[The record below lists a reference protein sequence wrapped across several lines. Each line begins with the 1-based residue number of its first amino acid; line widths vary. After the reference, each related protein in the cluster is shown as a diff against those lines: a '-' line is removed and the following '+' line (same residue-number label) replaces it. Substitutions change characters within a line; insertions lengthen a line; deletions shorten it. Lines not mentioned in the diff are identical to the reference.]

1 MIRVLSQILVRIALA
16 GALLGLA
23 ACSAPQD
30 TSDTAA
36 SAPLDSSAPGE
47 RRTLNFGIIATE
59 SSSNLESNW
68 RPFIAAMSEWT
79 GYDIEPF
86 YASDYAGMIQAMRYG
101 SIEVA
106 WFSNFSGLQA
116 VRLAGGQVFAKATY
130 PDGSEGYN
138 SVLIVPQDSP
148 IQSLED
154 ILECD
159 RTLDFGMGDPNSTSG
174 YLVPSAFIFAP
185 RGIDPGE
192 CYNSVRNANHEAN
205 AVAVA
210 NGLVDVATNNTTN
223 MTLLARTRPDIASR
237 IRVIW
242 TSPAIQTDPIIW
254 RSDLDEEAKQRLQYF
269 FMNYGRMGTPEEIA
283 EAREVLDPL
292 YFGLFL
298 PSSNAHLDPIVQ
310 LEIVRDLTEARNDP
324 DLSEAEREARVAE
337 LEQRLAEVEAGN
349 TGLISQASA
358 VEGLSETGPAQ
369 AAGGAAINWV
379 ASAVILLLVVV
390 LLTLLLWAS
399 APRGPGPRV
408 PLTERVANAVIAAGV
423 VIILVWSFD
432 SADMDRSYLLVEN
445 AGDMGEFIAGFFP
458 EDFSSAQSRTTYW
471 QNLTHGF
478 GEAVPQMI
486 VTVQIAIWGTF
497 IAVLAAIPFGLL
509 SARNVAPSWVVQPV
523 RRLMDV
529 FRSINELIIALVF
542 IAAVGLGPLAGVMAL
557 AVHTTGVLA
566 KLFSEAV
573 EAVDDG
579 PIEGVR
585 ATGAVPLHEVIWAV
599 IPQVAPLWT
608 SFGLYR
614 FESNARS
621 ATVLGLIGAGGIGQI
636 LFEAVRA
643 FDYQRTA
650 AIVIVIVVAVSA
662 IDLLSQLLR
671 KRLV

>member
-1 MIRVLSQILVRIALA
+1 MMRALIQTLTRLALVTAV
-16 GALLGLA
+16 LGLS
-23 ACSAPQD
+23 ACSAPVTQD
-30 TSDTAA
+30 
-36 SAPLDSSAPGE
+36 SAPQDVSEASEGE

-79 GYDIEPF
+79 GYDIQPF
-86 YASDYAGMIQAMRYG
+86 YASDYAGMIQAMRYN
-101 SIEVA
+101 SIQVA

-116 VRLAGGQVFAKATY
+116 VRLGGGQVFAKATY

-138 SVLIVPQDSP
+138 SVLIVPVDSP
-148 IQSLED
+148 LQSVED
-154 ILECD
+154 VLACD
-159 RTLDFGMGDPNSTSG
+159 GTIDFGMGDPNSTSG
-174 YLVPSAFIFAP
+174 FLVPSAFIFAP
-185 RGIDPGE
+185 RGIDPAT
-192 CYNSVRNANHEAN
+192 CFNSVRNANHEAN

-210 NGLVDVATNNTTN
+210 NGLIDVGTNNTTN
-223 MTLLARTRPDIASR
+223 MTLLQRTRPDIAAR

-254 RSDLDEEAKQRLQYF
+254 RSDLDDEAKQRLQYF
-269 FMNYGRMGTPEEIA
+269 FMNYGRMGSPEDIA
-283 EAREVLDPL
+283 EARAVLDPL

-310 LEIVRDLTEARNDP
+310 LEIVRDLTAARNDP
-324 DLSEAEREARVAE
+324 DLSPDERATRIAE
-337 LEQRLAEVEAGN
+337 LERRLAEVEAGN
-349 TGLISQASA
+349 SGLISQANA
-358 VEGLSETGPAQ
+358 IGQAGSEGPAP
-369 AAGGAAINWV
+369 AATSSVNWIASGAMLALAI
-379 ASAVILLLVVV
+379 V
-390 LLTLLLWAS
+390 LMTGLLWVS

-408 PLTERVANAVIAAGV
+408 PLMERLANAVIAAGV
-423 VIILVWSFD
+423 IIILVWSFD

-445 AGDMGEFIAGFFP
+445 ASDMGEFIAGFFP
-458 EDFSSAQSRTTYW
+458 EDITSEASRTSYW
-471 QNLTHGF
+471 QNLMHGF
-478 GEAVPQMI
+478 TEAVPQMI

-497 IAVLAAIPFGLL
+497 IAILAAIPFGLL
-509 SARNVAPSWVVQPV
+509 SARNVAPNWVVQPI

-573 EAVDDG
+573 EAVDNG
-579 PIEGVR
+579 PVEGVR
-585 ATGAVPLHEVIWAV
+585 ATGATPLHEVIWAV

-621 ATVLGLIGAGGIGQI
+621 ATVLGLIGAGGVGQI

-662 IDLLSQLLR
+662 IDVLSQLLR
-671 KRLV
+671 KRLT

>member
-1 MIRVLSQILVRIALA
+1 MMRALIQTLTRLALVTAV
-16 GALLGLA
+16 LGLS
-23 ACSAPQD
+23 ACSAPVSQD
-30 TSDTAA
+30 
-36 SAPLDSSAPGE
+36 SAPQDVSEASEGE

-79 GYDIEPF
+79 GYDIQPF
-86 YASDYAGMIQAMRYG
+86 YASDYAGMIQAMRYN
-101 SIEVA
+101 SIQVA

-116 VRLAGGQVFAKATY
+116 VRLGGGQVFAKATY

-138 SVLIVPQDSP
+138 SVLIVPVDSP
-148 IQSLED
+148 LQSVED
-154 ILECD
+154 VLACD
-159 RTLDFGMGDPNSTSG
+159 GTIDFGMGDPNSTSG

-185 RGIDPGE
+185 RGIDPAT
-192 CYNSVRNANHEAN
+192 CFNSVRNANHEAN

-210 NGLVDVATNNTTN
+210 NGLIDVGTNNTTN
-223 MTLLARTRPDIASR
+223 MTLLQRTRPDIAAR

-254 RSDLDEEAKQRLQYF
+254 RSDLDDEAKQRLQYF
-269 FMNYGRMGTPEEIA
+269 FMNYGRMGSPEDIA
-283 EAREVLDPL
+283 EARAVLDPL

-310 LEIVRDLTEARNDP
+310 LEIVRDLTAARNDP
-324 DLSEAEREARVAE
+324 DLSPDERATRIAE
-337 LEQRLAEVEAGN
+337 LERRLAEVEAGN
-349 TGLISQASA
+349 SGLISQANA
-358 VEGLSETGPAQ
+358 IGQAGSEGPAP
-369 AAGGAAINWV
+369 AATSSVNWIASGAMLALAI
-379 ASAVILLLVVV
+379 V
-390 LLTLLLWAS
+390 LMTGLLWVS

-408 PLTERVANAVIAAGV
+408 PLMERLANAVIAAGV
-423 VIILVWSFD
+423 IIILVWSFD

-445 AGDMGEFIAGFFP
+445 ASDMGEFIAGFFP
-458 EDFSSAQSRTTYW
+458 EDITSEASRTSYW
-471 QNLTHGF
+471 QNLMHGF
-478 GEAVPQMI
+478 TEAVPQMI

-497 IAVLAAIPFGLL
+497 IAILAAIPFGLL
-509 SARNVAPSWVVQPV
+509 SARNVAPNWVVQPI

-573 EAVDDG
+573 EAVDNG
-579 PIEGVR
+579 PVEGVR
-585 ATGAVPLHEVIWAV
+585 ATGATPLHEVIWAV

-621 ATVLGLIGAGGIGQI
+621 ATVLGLIGAGGVGQI

-650 AIVIVIVVAVSA
+650 AIVIVIVLAVSA

-671 KRLV
+671 KRLT

>member
-1 MIRVLSQILVRIALA
+1 MIRALCQILVRITLVS
-16 GALLGLA
+16 LVLGLS
-23 ACSAPQD
+23 ACSAPQAGPD
-30 TSDTAA
+30 AA
-36 SAPLDSSAPGE
+36 SGADPESGE

-68 RPFIAAMSEWT
+68 RPFIAAMEEWT
-79 GYDIEPF
+79 GYNVEPF

-101 SIEVA
+101 SIQVA

-116 VRLAGGQVFAKATY
+116 VRLGGGQVFAKATY

-138 SVLIVPQDSP
+138 SVLIVPVDSP
-148 IQSLED
+148 IQSVED
-154 ILECD
+154 VLSCD
-159 RTLDFGMGDPNSTSG
+159 RSIDFGMGDPNSTSG

-192 CYNSVRNANHEAN
+192 CFNSVRNANHEAN
-205 AVAVA
+205 ALAVA

-237 IRVIW
+237 IRVVW

-254 RSDLDEEAKQRLQYF
+254 RADLDEEAKQRLQYF

-283 EAREVLDPL
+283 AARDVLNPL

-324 DLSEAEREARVAE
+324 DLTEAEREARVAE

-358 VEGLSETGPAQ
+358 VEGLAAAGPAEA
-369 AAGGAAINWV
+369 AAGSQINWI
-379 ASAVILLLVVV
+379 ASGVILVLVVV

-458 EDFSSAQSRTTYW
+458 EDLSPASRASYW

-478 GEAVPQMI
+478 SEAVPQMI
-486 VTVQIAIWGTF
+486 ITVQIAIWGTF

-509 SARNVAPSWVVQPV
+509 SARNVAPAWIVQPV

-579 PIEGVR
+579 PVEGVR

-650 AIVIVIVVAVSA
+650 AIVIVIVIAVSA

>member
-1 MIRVLSQILVRIALA
+1 MIRALCQILVRITLVS
-16 GALLGLA
+16 LVLGLS
-23 ACSAPQD
+23 ACSAPQAGP
-30 TSDTAA
+30 DTASGA
-36 SAPLDSSAPGE
+36 DPENGE

-68 RPFIAAMSEWT
+68 RPFIAAMEEWT
-79 GYDIEPF
+79 GYDVEPF

-101 SIEVA
+101 SIQVA

-116 VRLAGGQVFAKATY
+116 VRLGGGQVFAKATY

-138 SVLIVPQDSP
+138 SVLIVPVDSP
-148 IQSLED
+148 IQSVED
-154 ILECD
+154 VLTCD
-159 RTLDFGMGDPNSTSG
+159 GSIDFGMGDPNSTSG

-192 CYNSVRNANHEAN
+192 CFNSVRNANHEAN
-205 AVAVA
+205 ALAVA

-237 IRVIW
+237 IRVVW

-254 RSDLDEEAKQRLQYF
+254 RADLDEEAKQRLQYF

-283 EAREVLDPL
+283 AARDVLNPL

-324 DLSEAEREARVAE
+324 DMTEAEREARVAE

-358 VEGLSETGPAQ
+358 VEGLAAAGPAETATGSQ
-369 AAGGAAINWV
+369 INWM
-379 ASAVILLLVVV
+379 ASGVMLVLALV

-458 EDFSSAQSRTTYW
+458 EDLSPASRASYW

-478 GEAVPQMI
+478 SEAVPQMI
-486 VTVQIAIWGTF
+486 ITVQIAIWGTF
-497 IAVLAAIPFGLL
+497 IAVFAAIPFGLL
-509 SARNVAPSWVVQPV
+509 SARNVAPAWIVQPV

-579 PIEGVR
+579 PVEGVR

-650 AIVIVIVVAVSA
+650 AIVIVIVIAVSA

>member
-1 MIRVLSQILVRIALA
+1 MIRALCQILVRITLVS
-16 GALLGLA
+16 LVLGLS
-23 ACSAPQD
+23 ACSAPQAGPD
-30 TSDTAA
+30 AA
-36 SAPLDSSAPGE
+36 SGADPESGE

-68 RPFIAAMSEWT
+68 RPFIAAMEEWT
-79 GYDIEPF
+79 GYDVEPF

-101 SIEVA
+101 SIQVA

-116 VRLAGGQVFAKATY
+116 VRLGGGQVFAKATY

-138 SVLIVPQDSP
+138 SVLIVPVDSP
-148 IQSLED
+148 IQSVED
-154 ILECD
+154 VLACD
-159 RTLDFGMGDPNSTSG
+159 RSIDFGMGDPNSTSG

-192 CYNSVRNANHEAN
+192 CFNSVRNANHEAN
-205 AVAVA
+205 ALAVA

-237 IRVIW
+237 IRVVW

-254 RSDLDEEAKQRLQYF
+254 RADLDEEAKQRLQYF

-283 EAREVLDPL
+283 AARDVLNPL

-324 DLSEAEREARVAE
+324 DLTEAERDARVAE

-358 VEGLSETGPAQ
+358 VEGLAAAGPAE
-369 AAGGAAINWV
+369 AAASSQINWL
-379 ASAVILLLVVV
+379 ASGVILVLVLV

-458 EDFSSAQSRTTYW
+458 EDLSPASRASYW

-478 GEAVPQMI
+478 SEAVPQMI
-486 VTVQIAIWGTF
+486 ITVQIAIWGTF
-497 IAVLAAIPFGLL
+497 IAVFAAIPFGLL
-509 SARNVAPSWVVQPV
+509 SARNVAPAWIVQPV

-579 PIEGVR
+579 PVEGVR

-650 AIVIVIVVAVSA
+650 AIVIVIVIAVSA

>member
-1 MIRVLSQILVRIALA
+1 MRALSRLFATLLAGLALA
-16 GALLGLA
+16 TLA
-23 ACSAPQD
+23 ACAPAGNTDVSAETD
-30 TSDTAA
+30 A
-36 SAPLDSSAPGE
+36 SRESGE

-59 SSSNLESNW
+59 STAGVESNW
-68 RPFIAAMSEWT
+68 RPLIDAMSEWT
-79 GYDIEPF
+79 GYDIQPYF
-86 YASDYAGMIQAMRYG
+86 ASDYAGMIQAMRYDSVQFG
-101 SIEVA
+101 

-116 VRLAGGQVFAKATY
+116 VRLSGGEVFAKATY
-130 PDGSEGYN
+130 PDGAEGYY
-138 SVLIVPQDSP
+138 SVLLVPVESE
-148 IQSLED
+148 INSLD
-154 ILECD
+154 DLLSCD
-159 RTLDFGMGDPNSTSG
+159 GSIDFGMGDPNSTSG
-174 YLVPSAFIFAP
+174 FLVPSAFIFAP
-185 RGIDPGE
+185 RGIDPNA
-192 CYNSVRNANHEAN
+192 CFNSVTNASHEAN
-205 AVAVA
+205 ILAVA

-223 MTLLARTRPDIASR
+223 LEVIARSRPDVRAQVR
-237 IRVIW
+237 EIW
-242 TSPAIQTDPIIW
+242 RSPMIQTDPIIW
-254 RSDLDEEAKQRLQYF
+254 RRELDDEAKRRLQYF

-283 EAREVLDPL
+283 EARAILTPL
-292 YFGLFL
+292 FFGTFL

-310 LEIVRDLTEARNDP
+310 LEIVRNLTAVRNDP
-324 DLSEAEREARVAE
+324 DLSEEDRAAQIADLEAR
-337 LEQRLAEVEAGN
+337 LASVEAGN
-349 TGLISQASA
+349 SELATLVSSAETAEIGETGTDTGAQASGA
-358 VEGLSETGPAQ
+358 WTQILVIVVL
-369 AAGGAAINWV
+369 AGGLFV
-379 ASAVILLLVVV
+379 A
-390 LLTLLLWAS
+390 LLWAT

-408 PLTERVANAVIAAGV
+408 PFMQRAMNTALSAGV
-423 VIILVWSFD
+423 VVILVWSFN
-432 SADMDRSYLLVEN
+432 AANMDRAYLLVEN

-458 EDFSSAQSRTTYW
+458 ENLFDAQSRGSYW
-471 QNLTHGF
+471 HELSEGI
-478 GEAVPQMI
+478 GEALPQMI

-509 SARNVAPSWVVQPV
+509 SARNVAPGWVVQPV

-573 EAVDDG
+573 ESIDPG
-579 PIEGVR
+579 PVEGVR
-585 ATGAVPLHEVIWAV
+585 ATGASPLHEVIWAV

-650 AIVIVIVVAVSA
+650 AIVLVIVIAVSL
-662 IDLLSQLLR
+662 IDLFSQLLR

>member
-1 MIRVLSQILVRIALA
+1 MMRALIQTLTRLALVTAV
-16 GALLGLA
+16 LGLS
-23 ACSAPQD
+23 ACSAPVTQD
-30 TSDTAA
+30 
-36 SAPLDSSAPGE
+36 SAPQDVSDASEGE

-79 GYDIEPF
+79 GYDIQPF
-86 YASDYAGMIQAMRYG
+86 YASDYAGMIQAMRYN
-101 SIEVA
+101 SIQVA

-116 VRLAGGQVFAKATY
+116 VRLGGGQVFAKATY

-138 SVLIVPQDSP
+138 SVLIVPVDSP
-148 IQSLED
+148 LQSVED
-154 ILECD
+154 VLACD
-159 RTLDFGMGDPNSTSG
+159 GTIDFGMGDPNSTSG

-185 RGIDPGE
+185 RGIDPAT
-192 CYNSVRNANHEAN
+192 CFNSVRNANHEAN

-210 NGLVDVATNNTTN
+210 NGLIDVGTNNTTN
-223 MTLLARTRPDIASR
+223 MTLLQRTRPDIAAR

-254 RSDLDEEAKQRLQYF
+254 RSDLDDEAKQRLQYF
-269 FMNYGRMGTPEEIA
+269 FMNYGRMGSPEDIVA
-283 EAREVLDPL
+283 ARAVLDPL

-310 LEIVRDLTEARNDP
+310 LEIVRDLTAARNDP
-324 DLSEAEREARVAE
+324 DLSPEERATRIAE
-337 LEQRLAEVEAGN
+337 LERRLAEVEAGN
-349 TGLISQASA
+349 SGLISQANA
-358 VEGLSETGPAQ
+358 IGQAGAEGPAPT
-369 AAGGAAINWV
+369 ATSSVNWIASGAMLALAI
-379 ASAVILLLVVV
+379 V
-390 LLTLLLWAS
+390 LMTGLLWVS

-408 PLTERVANAVIAAGV
+408 PLMERLANAVIAAGV
-423 VIILVWSFD
+423 IIILVWSFD

-445 AGDMGEFIAGFFP
+445 ASDMGEFIAGFFP
-458 EDFSSAQSRTTYW
+458 EDITSEASRTSYW
-471 QNLTHGF
+471 QNLMHGF
-478 GEAVPQMI
+478 TEAVPQMI

-497 IAVLAAIPFGLL
+497 IAILAAIPFGLL
-509 SARNVAPSWVVQPV
+509 SARNVAPNWVVQPI

-573 EAVDDG
+573 EAVDNG
-579 PIEGVR
+579 PVEGVR
-585 ATGAVPLHEVIWAV
+585 ATGATPLHEVIWAV

-621 ATVLGLIGAGGIGQI
+621 ATVLGLIGAGGVGQI

-650 AIVIVIVVAVSA
+650 AIVIVIVLAVSA
-662 IDLLSQLLR
+662 IDVLSQLLR
-671 KRLV
+671 KRLT

>member
-1 MIRVLSQILVRIALA
+1 MIRLMSQIFLRL
-16 GALLGLA
+16 ALLVSLAGLA
-23 ACSAPQD
+23 ACSGPAD
-30 TSDTAA
+30 TSGDTGA
-36 SAPLDSSAPGE
+36 SPTVLTEPVE

-79 GYDIEPF
+79 GYDIQPF

-101 SIEVA
+101 SIQVA

-116 VRLAGGQVFAKATY
+116 VRLGGGQVFAKATY

-138 SVLIVPQDSP
+138 SVLIVPVDSP
-148 IQSLED
+148 IQSVED
-154 ILECD
+154 ILTCD
-159 RTLDFGMGDPNSTSG
+159 GSIDFGMGDPNSTSG

-185 RGIDPGE
+185 RGIDPSE
-192 CYNSVRNANHEAN
+192 CFNSVRNANHEAN

-210 NGLVDVATNNTTN
+210 NGLIDVGTNNTTN
-223 MTLLARTRPDIASR
+223 MTLLQRTRPDIAAR

-242 TSPAIQTDPIIW
+242 TSPPIQTDPIIW
-254 RSDLDEEAKQRLQYF
+254 RSDLDDEAKQRLQYF

-310 LEIVRDLTEARNDP
+310 LEIVRDLTAARHDP
-324 DLSEAEREARVAE
+324 DLSEAERETRVAA
-337 LEQRLAEVEAGN
+337 LRARLAEVEAGN
-349 TGLISQASA
+349 TGLISQANA
-358 VEGLSETGPAQ
+358 VGDVQTDAPTPTAASGVNWLATGAML
-369 AAGGAAINWV
+369 ALA
-379 ASAVILLLVVV
+379 LV

-408 PLTERVANAVIAAGV
+408 PLFERVANAVIAAGV
-423 VIILVWSFD
+423 IIILVWSFD

-445 AGDMGEFIAGFFP
+445 ASDMGEFIAGFFP
-458 EDFSSAQSRTTYW
+458 DDIASAESRTEYG
-471 QNLTHGF
+471 QNLMHGF
-478 GEAVPQMI
+478 SEAIPQMI
-486 VTVQIAIWGTF
+486 ITVQIAIWGTF
-497 IAVLAAIPFGLL
+497 IAIFSAIPFGLL
-509 SARNVAPSWVVQPV
+509 SARNVAPNWVVQPV

-573 EAVDDG
+573 ESIDNG
-579 PIEGVR
+579 PVEGVR
-585 ATGAVPLHEVIWAV
+585 ATGAMPLHEVIWAV

-621 ATVLGLIGAGGIGQI
+621 ATVLGLIGAGGVGQI

>member
-1 MIRVLSQILVRIALA
+1 MIRLMSQIFVRL
-16 GALLGLA
+16 ALLVMLAGLA
-23 ACSAPQD
+23 ACSAPSGPD
-30 TSDTAA
+30 SEAGTSAA
-36 SAPLDSSAPGE
+36 PTSEPGE

-79 GYDIEPF
+79 GYDIQPF
-86 YASDYAGMIQAMRYG
+86 YASDYAGMIQAMRYN
-101 SIEVA
+101 SIQVA

-116 VRLAGGQVFAKATY
+116 VRLGGGQVFAKATY

-138 SVLIVPQDSP
+138 SVLIVPVDSP
-148 IQSLED
+148 IQSVED
-154 ILECD
+154 ILACD
-159 RTLDFGMGDPNSTSG
+159 GTIDFGMGDPNSTSG

-185 RGIDPGE
+185 RGIDPSE
-192 CYNSVRNANHEAN
+192 CFNSVRNANHEAN

-210 NGLVDVATNNTTN
+210 NGLIDVGTNNTTN
-223 MTLLARTRPDIASR
+223 MTLLQRTRPDIAAR

-242 TSPAIQTDPIIW
+242 TSPPIQTDPIIW

-310 LEIVRDLTEARNDP
+310 LEIVRDLTAARHDP
-324 DLSEAEREARVAE
+324 DLSEAERETRVAA
-337 LEQRLAEVEAGN
+337 LRARLAEVEAGN
-349 TGLISQASA
+349 TGLISQANA
-358 VEGLSETGPAQ
+358 VGDVQTDAPTPTAASGVNWLATGAML
-369 AAGGAAINWV
+369 ALALI
-379 ASAVILLLVVV
+379 

-408 PLTERVANAVIAAGV
+408 PLFERVANAVIAAGV
-423 VIILVWSFD
+423 IIILVWSFD

-445 AGDMGEFIAGFFP
+445 ASDMGEFIAGFFP
-458 EDFSSAQSRTTYW
+458 DDIASAESRTEYG
-471 QNLTHGF
+471 QNLMHGF
-478 GEAVPQMI
+478 SEAIPQMI
-486 VTVQIAIWGTF
+486 ITVQIAIWGTF
-497 IAVLAAIPFGLL
+497 IAIFSAIPFGLL
-509 SARNVAPSWVVQPV
+509 SARNVAPNWVVQPV

-573 EAVDDG
+573 ESIDNG
-579 PIEGVR
+579 PVEGVR
-585 ATGAVPLHEVIWAV
+585 ATGAMPLHEVIWAV

-621 ATVLGLIGAGGIGQI
+621 ATVLGLIGAGGVGQI

>member
-1 MIRVLSQILVRIALA
+1 MTKCLA
-16 GALLGLA
+16 GLLLAPLLLVLA
-23 ACSAPQD
+23 ACSD
-30 TSDTAA
+30 VTSSDAVSSGDNAA
-36 SAPLDSSAPGE
+36 MDD
-47 RRTLNFGIIATE
+47 RRTINFGIIATE

-79 GYDIEPF
+79 GYNIQPF
-86 YASDYAGMIQAMRYG
+86 YASDYAGVIQAMRYDNVQ
-101 SIEVA
+101 VA

-116 VRLAGGQVFAKATY
+116 VRLAGGEVFAKATY
-130 PDGSEGYN
+130 PDGSEGYH
-138 SVLIVPQDSP
+138 SILLVPVDSP
-148 IQSLED
+148 IQTLDD
-154 ILECD
+154 ILTCD
-159 RTLDFGMGDPNSTSG
+159 GSLDFGMGDPNSTSG

-185 RGIDPGE
+185 RSIDPSE
-192 CYNSVRNANHEAN
+192 CFNSVRNASHEAN
-205 AVAVA
+205 ALAVA
-210 NGLVDVATNNTTN
+210 NELVDVAANNTTN
-223 MTLLARTRPDIASR
+223 MLVLQRSRPDIYASLR
-237 IRVIW
+237 EIW
-242 TSPAIQTDPIIW
+242 RSPMIQTDPIIW
-254 RSDLDEEAKQRLQYF
+254 RGDLDEEAKQRIQYF
-269 FMNYGRMGTPEEIA
+269 FMNYGRRGTPEEIRA
-283 EAREVLDPL
+283 ARDVLEPL
-292 YFGLFL
+292 VFGTFL

-310 LEIVRDLTEARNDP
+310 LEIVRDITRTRNDP
-324 DLSEAEREARVAE
+324 ELSEDERASRIADLEAR
-337 LEQRLAEVEAGN
+337 LADIEAGN
-349 TGLISQASA
+349 SGLVSLASSVGETIEDEA
-358 VEGLSETGPAQ
+358 GTANGEVAAASYSGSIVLLGLS
-369 AAGGAAINWV
+369 GA
-379 ASAVILLLVVV
+379 LLVIM
-390 LLTLLLWAS
+390 LWAS

-408 PLTERVANAVIAAGV
+408 PLPERLINVFISVGVIV
-423 VIILVWSFD
+423 ILVWSFD

-458 EDFSSAQSRTTYW
+458 SNIFDASSRSEYSTDLRSGIA
-471 QNLTHGF
+471 
-478 GEAVPQMI
+478 EAVPQMI

-497 IAVLAAIPFGLL
+497 IAVIAAIPFGLM
-509 SARNVAPSWVVQPV
+509 SARNVAPGWVVQPV

-529 FRSINELIIALVF
+529 FRSINELIIALLF

-573 EAVDDG
+573 EAVDEG

-585 ATGAVPLHEVIWAV
+585 ATGATPLHEIIWAV

-650 AIVIVIVVAVSA
+650 AIVLVIVIAVSA
-662 IDLLSQLLR
+662 IDVMSQLLR

>member
-1 MIRVLSQILVRIALA
+1 MMRALIQTLTRLALVTAV
-16 GALLGLA
+16 LGLS
-23 ACSAPQD
+23 ACSAPVTQD
-30 TSDTAA
+30 
-36 SAPLDSSAPGE
+36 SAPQDVSEASEGE

-79 GYDIEPF
+79 GYDIQPF
-86 YASDYAGMIQAMRYG
+86 YASDYAGMIQAMRYN
-101 SIEVA
+101 SIQVA

-116 VRLAGGQVFAKATY
+116 VRLGGGQVFAKATY

-138 SVLIVPQDSP
+138 SVLIVPVDSP
-148 IQSLED
+148 LQSVED
-154 ILECD
+154 VLACD
-159 RTLDFGMGDPNSTSG
+159 GTIDFGMGDPNSTSG

-185 RGIDPGE
+185 RGIDPAT
-192 CYNSVRNANHEAN
+192 CFNSVRNANHEAN

-210 NGLVDVATNNTTN
+210 NGLIDVGTNNTTN
-223 MTLLARTRPDIASR
+223 MTLLQRTRPDIAAR

-254 RSDLDEEAKQRLQYF
+254 RSDLDDEAKQRLQYF
-269 FMNYGRMGTPEEIA
+269 FMNYGRMGSPEDIA
-283 EAREVLDPL
+283 EARAVLDPL

-310 LEIVRDLTEARNDP
+310 LEIVRDLTAARNDP
-324 DLSEAEREARVAE
+324 DLSPDERATRIAE
-337 LEQRLAEVEAGN
+337 LERRLAEVEAGN
-349 TGLISQASA
+349 SGLISQANA
-358 VEGLSETGPAQ
+358 IGQAGSEGPAP
-369 AAGGAAINWV
+369 AATSSVNWIASGAMLALAI
-379 ASAVILLLVVV
+379 V
-390 LLTLLLWAS
+390 LMTGLLWVS

-408 PLTERVANAVIAAGV
+408 PLMERLANAVIAAGV
-423 VIILVWSFD
+423 IIILVWSFD

-445 AGDMGEFIAGFFP
+445 ASDMGEFIAGFFP
-458 EDFSSAQSRTTYW
+458 EDITSEASRTSYW
-471 QNLTHGF
+471 QNLMHGF
-478 GEAVPQMI
+478 TEAVPQMI

-497 IAVLAAIPFGLL
+497 IAILAAIPFGLL
-509 SARNVAPSWVVQPV
+509 SARNVAPNWVVQPI

-573 EAVDDG
+573 EAVDNG
-579 PIEGVR
+579 PVEGVR
-585 ATGAVPLHEVIWAV
+585 ATGATPLHEVIWAV

-621 ATVLGLIGAGGIGQI
+621 ATVLGLIGAGGVGQI

-662 IDLLSQLLR
+662 IDVLSQLLR
-671 KRLV
+671 KRLT

>member
-1 MIRVLSQILVRIALA
+1 MIRALCQILVRITLVS
-16 GALLGLA
+16 LVLGLS
-23 ACSAPQD
+23 ACSAPQAGPD
-30 TSDTAA
+30 AA
-36 SAPLDSSAPGE
+36 SGADPESGE

-68 RPFIAAMSEWT
+68 RPFIAAMEEWT
-79 GYDIEPF
+79 GYDVEPF

-101 SIEVA
+101 SIQVA

-116 VRLAGGQVFAKATY
+116 VRLGGGQVFAKATY

-138 SVLIVPQDSP
+138 SVLIVPVDSP
-148 IQSLED
+148 IQSVED
-154 ILECD
+154 VLSCD
-159 RTLDFGMGDPNSTSG
+159 RSIDFGMGDPNSTSG

-192 CYNSVRNANHEAN
+192 CFNSVRNANHEAN
-205 AVAVA
+205 ALAVA

-237 IRVIW
+237 IRVVW

-254 RSDLDEEAKQRLQYF
+254 RADLDEEAKQRLQYF

-283 EAREVLDPL
+283 AARDVLNPL

-324 DLSEAEREARVAE
+324 DLTEAEREARVAE

-358 VEGLSETGPAQ
+358 VDGLAAAGPAEA
-369 AAGGAAINWV
+369 AAGSQINWI
-379 ASAVILLLVVV
+379 ASGVILVLVVV

-458 EDFSSAQSRTTYW
+458 EDLSPASRASYW

-478 GEAVPQMI
+478 SEAVPQMI
-486 VTVQIAIWGTF
+486 ITVQIAIWGTF
-497 IAVLAAIPFGLL
+497 IAVFAAIPFGLL
-509 SARNVAPSWVVQPV
+509 SARNVAPAWIVQPV

-579 PIEGVR
+579 PVEGVR

-650 AIVIVIVVAVSA
+650 AIVIVIVIAVSA

>member
-1 MIRVLSQILVRIALA
+1 MIRVLGQILVRILLVATV
-16 GALLGLA
+16 LGLT
-23 ACSAPQD
+23 ACSGPQPGGD
-30 TSDTAA
+30 GAGSVADTAA
-36 SAPLDSSAPGE
+36 GE
-47 RRTLNFGIIATE
+47 RRTLHFGIIATE

-68 RPFIAAMSEWT
+68 RPFIAAMEEWT

-116 VRLAGGQVFAKATY
+116 VRLGGGQVFAKATY

-138 SVLIVPQDSP
+138 SVLIVPADSP
-148 IQSLED
+148 IQTLED
-154 ILECD
+154 VLVCD
-159 RTLDFGMGDPNSTSG
+159 RSIDFGMGDPNSTSG

-192 CYNSVRNANHEAN
+192 CFNSVRNANHEAN

-210 NGLVDVATNNTTN
+210 NGLIDVATNNTTN
-223 MTLLARTRPDIASR
+223 MTLLHRTRPEIASR

-242 TSPAIQTDPIIW
+242 TSPSIQTDPIIW
-254 RSDLDEEAKQRLQYF
+254 RADLDDEAKRRLQYF
-269 FMNYGRMGTPEEIA
+269 FMNFGRMGTPDEIA
-283 EAREVLDPL
+283 AARAVLEPL

-310 LEIVRDLTEARNDP
+310 LEIVRDLTEVRSDP
-324 DLSEAEREARVAE
+324 NLSEAERAERVAE

-358 VEGLSETGPAQ
+358 VAGLAAAEPSGASEAMQ
-369 AAGGAAINWV
+369 VDWL
-379 ASAVILLLVVV
+379 ASGVVLALVLV

-408 PLTERVANAVIAAGV
+408 PMTERLANAVIAAGI

-432 SADMDRSYLLVEN
+432 SADMDRAYLLVEN

-458 EDFSSAQSRTTYW
+458 EDLSAESRSRYW
-471 QNLTHGF
+471 QNLSHGF

-497 IAVLAAIPFGLL
+497 IAVVAAIPFGLL
-509 SARNVAPSWVVQPV
+509 SARNVAPAWVVQPV

-557 AVHTTGVLA
+557 AIHTTGVLA

-662 IDLLSQLLR
+662 IDMLSQLLR

>member
-1 MIRVLSQILVRIALA
+1 MIRLMSQIFVRLS
-16 GALLGLA
+16 ALLMLASLA
-23 ACSAPQD
+23 ACSAPGSTGND
-30 TSDTAA
+30 AGAGDAA
-36 SAPLDSSAPGE
+36 TVEPGE

-79 GYDIEPF
+79 GYDIQPF
-86 YASDYAGMIQAMRYG
+86 YASDYAGMIQAMRYD
-101 SIEVA
+101 SIQVA

-116 VRLAGGQVFAKATY
+116 VRLGGGQVFAKATY

-138 SVLIVPQDSP
+138 SVLIVPVGSP
-148 IQSLED
+148 LQSVED
-154 ILECD
+154 ILACD
-159 RTLDFGMGDPNSTSG
+159 GTIDFGMGDPNSTSG

-185 RGIDPGE
+185 RGIDPSE
-192 CYNSVRNANHEAN
+192 CFNSVRNANHEAN

-210 NGLVDVATNNTTN
+210 NGLIDVGTNNTTN
-223 MTLLARTRPDIASR
+223 MTLLQRTRPDIAAR

-283 EAREVLDPL
+283 AAREVLDPL

-310 LEIVRDLTEARNDP
+310 LEIVRDLTEARHDP
-324 DLSEAEREARVAE
+324 DLSEAERETRVAA
-337 LEQRLAEVEAGN
+337 LRARLAEVEAGN
-349 TGLISQASA
+349 SGLISQANA
-358 VEGLSETGPAQ
+358 VGDVQTDAPAQ
-369 AAGGAAINWV
+369 AESAGVNWIASGAMLGLA
-379 ASAVILLLVVV
+379 VV

-408 PLTERVANAVIAAGV
+408 PLFERAANAAIAAGV
-423 VIILVWSFD
+423 IIILVWSFD

-445 AGDMGEFIAGFFP
+445 ASDMGEFIAGFFP
-458 EDFSSAQSRTTYW
+458 DDITSAASRTEYG
-471 QNLTHGF
+471 QNLMHGF
-478 GEAVPQMI
+478 SEAIPQMI
-486 VTVQIAIWGTF
+486 ITVQIAIWGTF
-497 IAVLAAIPFGLL
+497 IAIFSAIPFGLL
-509 SARNVAPSWVVQPV
+509 SARNVAPNWVVQPV

-573 EAVDDG
+573 EAIDNG
-579 PIEGVR
+579 PVEGVR
-585 ATGAVPLHEVIWAV
+585 ATGAMPLHEVIWAV

-621 ATVLGLIGAGGIGQI
+621 ATVLGLIGAGGVGQI

>member
-1 MIRVLSQILVRIALA
+1 MIRALCQILVRITLVS
-16 GALLGLA
+16 LVLGLS
-23 ACSAPQD
+23 ACSAPQAGPD
-30 TSDTAA
+30 AA
-36 SAPLDSSAPGE
+36 SGADPESGE

-68 RPFIAAMSEWT
+68 RPFIAAMEEWT
-79 GYDIEPF
+79 GYNVEPF

-101 SIEVA
+101 SIQVA

-116 VRLAGGQVFAKATY
+116 VRLGGGQVFAKATY

-138 SVLIVPQDSP
+138 SVLIVPVDSP
-148 IQSLED
+148 IQSIED
-154 ILECD
+154 VLSCD
-159 RTLDFGMGDPNSTSG
+159 RSIDFGMGDPNSTSG

-192 CYNSVRNANHEAN
+192 CFNSVRNANHEAN
-205 AVAVA
+205 ALAVA

-237 IRVIW
+237 IRVVW

-254 RSDLDEEAKQRLQYF
+254 RADLDEEAKQRLQYF

-283 EAREVLDPL
+283 AARDVLNPL

-324 DLSEAEREARVAE
+324 DLTEAEREARVAE

-358 VEGLSETGPAQ
+358 VEGLAAAGPAEA
-369 AAGGAAINWV
+369 AAGSQINWI
-379 ASAVILLLVVV
+379 ASGVILVLVVV

-458 EDFSSAQSRTTYW
+458 EDLSPASRASYW

-478 GEAVPQMI
+478 SEAVPQMI
-486 VTVQIAIWGTF
+486 ITVQIAIWGTF

-509 SARNVAPSWVVQPV
+509 SARNVAPAWIVQPV

-579 PIEGVR
+579 PVEGVR

-650 AIVIVIVVAVSA
+650 AIVIVIVIAVSA

>member
-1 MIRVLSQILVRIALA
+1 MIRALCQILVRITLVS
-16 GALLGLA
+16 LVLGLS
-23 ACSAPQD
+23 ACSAPQAGPD
-30 TSDTAA
+30 AA
-36 SAPLDSSAPGE
+36 SGADPESGE

-68 RPFIAAMSEWT
+68 RPFIAAMEEWT
-79 GYDIEPF
+79 GYDVEPF

-101 SIEVA
+101 SIQVA

-116 VRLAGGQVFAKATY
+116 VRLGGGQVFAKATY

-138 SVLIVPQDSP
+138 SVLIVPVDSP
-148 IQSLED
+148 IQSVED
-154 ILECD
+154 VLACD
-159 RTLDFGMGDPNSTSG
+159 RSIDFGMGDPNSTSG

-192 CYNSVRNANHEAN
+192 CFNSVRNANHEAN
-205 AVAVA
+205 ALAVA

-237 IRVIW
+237 IRVVW

-254 RSDLDEEAKQRLQYF
+254 RADLDEEAKQRLQYF

-283 EAREVLDPL
+283 AARDVLNPL

-324 DLSEAEREARVAE
+324 DLTEAEREVRVAE

-358 VEGLSETGPAQ
+358 VEGLAAAGPAEA
-369 AAGGAAINWV
+369 AAGSQINWM
-379 ASAVILLLVVV
+379 ASGVILVLVVV

-458 EDFSSAQSRTTYW
+458 EDLSPASRASYW

-486 VTVQIAIWGTF
+486 ITVQIAIWGTF

-509 SARNVAPSWVVQPV
+509 SARNVAPAWIVQPV

-579 PIEGVR
+579 PVEGVR

-650 AIVIVIVVAVSA
+650 AIVIVIVIAVSA

>member
-1 MIRVLSQILVRIALA
+1 MIRAFTQILLRLALVTA
-16 GALLGLA
+16 VLGLA
-23 ACSAPQD
+23 ACSAPD
-30 TSDTAA
+30 SRPGPA
-36 SAPLDSSAPGE
+36 SSAAGDSMPGE

-79 GYDIEPF
+79 GYNIEPF

-116 VRLAGGQVFAKATY
+116 VRLGGGQVFAKATY

-138 SVLIVPQDSP
+138 SILLVPADSP
-148 IQSLED
+148 VRSLED
-154 ILECD
+154 ILACD
-159 RTLDFGMGDPNSTSG
+159 QTIDFGMGDPNSTSG

-192 CYNSVRNANHEAN
+192 CFASVRNANHEAN

-210 NGLVDVATNNTTN
+210 NGLLDVATNNTTN
-223 MTLLARTRPDIASR
+223 LTLLQRTRPDIAAR
-237 IRVIW
+237 VRVIW
-242 TSPAIQTDPIIW
+242 TSPLIQTDPIIW
-254 RSDLDEEAKQRLQYF
+254 RADLDPEAKRRLQYF

-283 EAREVLDPL
+283 EARSVLDPL
-292 YFGLFL
+292 YFGTFL

-310 LEIVRDLTEARNDP
+310 LEIVRDLTDARNDP
-324 DLSEAEREARVAE
+324 DLSDEERAARVAE

-358 VEGLSETGPAQ
+358 VEGLSNADPA
-369 AAGGAAINWV
+369 ASREATRVNWLAGGAMLAL
-379 ASAVILLLVVV
+379 ALV
-390 LLTLLLWAS
+390 LLTLLLWAT

-408 PLTERVANAVIAAGV
+408 PVMERLVNAVIAAGV
-423 VIILVWSFD
+423 IVILVWSFD
-432 SADMDRSYLLVEN
+432 NADMDRSYLLVEN
-445 AGDMGEFIAGFFP
+445 AGDMGEFLAGFFP
-458 EDFSSAQSRTTYW
+458 EDMSSAASRAGYW
-471 QNLTHGF
+471 QNVTHSIS
-478 GEAVPQMI
+478 EAVPQMI

-509 SARNVAPSWVVQPV
+509 SARNVAPVWIVQPV

-579 PIEGVR
+579 PVEGVR

>member
-1 MIRVLSQILVRIALA
+1 MMRALIQTLTRLALVTAV
-16 GALLGLA
+16 LGLS
-23 ACSAPQD
+23 ACSAPVTQD
-30 TSDTAA
+30 
-36 SAPLDSSAPGE
+36 SAPQDVSEASEGE

-79 GYDIEPF
+79 GYDIQPF
-86 YASDYAGMIQAMRYG
+86 YASDYAGMIQAMRYN
-101 SIEVA
+101 SIQVA

-116 VRLAGGQVFAKATY
+116 VRLGGGQVFAKATY

-138 SVLIVPQDSP
+138 SVLIVPVDSP
-148 IQSLED
+148 LQSVED
-154 ILECD
+154 VLACD
-159 RTLDFGMGDPNSTSG
+159 GTIDFGMGDPNSTSG
-174 YLVPSAFIFAP
+174 FLVPSAFIFAP
-185 RGIDPGE
+185 RGIDPAT
-192 CYNSVRNANHEAN
+192 CFNSVRNANHEAN

-210 NGLVDVATNNTTN
+210 NGLIDVGTNNTTN
-223 MTLLARTRPDIASR
+223 MTLLQRTRPDIAAR

-254 RSDLDEEAKQRLQYF
+254 RSDLDDEAKQRLQYF
-269 FMNYGRMGTPEEIA
+269 FMNYGRMGSPEDIA
-283 EAREVLDPL
+283 EARAVLDPL

-310 LEIVRDLTEARNDP
+310 LEIVRDLTAARNDP
-324 DLSEAEREARVAE
+324 DLSPDERASRIAE
-337 LEQRLAEVEAGN
+337 LERRLAEVEAGN
-349 TGLISQASA
+349 SGLISQANA
-358 VEGLSETGPAQ
+358 IGQAGSEGPAP
-369 AAGGAAINWV
+369 AATSSVNWIASGAMLALAI
-379 ASAVILLLVVV
+379 V
-390 LLTLLLWAS
+390 LMTGLLWVS

-408 PLTERVANAVIAAGV
+408 PLMERLANAVIAAGV
-423 VIILVWSFD
+423 IIILVWSFD

-445 AGDMGEFIAGFFP
+445 ASDMGEFIAGFFP
-458 EDFSSAQSRTTYW
+458 EDITSEASRTSYW
-471 QNLTHGF
+471 QNLMHGF
-478 GEAVPQMI
+478 TEAVPQMI

-497 IAVLAAIPFGLL
+497 IAILAAIPFGLL
-509 SARNVAPSWVVQPV
+509 SARNVAPNWVVQPI

-573 EAVDDG
+573 EAVDNG
-579 PIEGVR
+579 PVEGVR
-585 ATGAVPLHEVIWAV
+585 ATGATPLHEVIWAV

-621 ATVLGLIGAGGIGQI
+621 ATVLGLIGAGGVGQI

-650 AIVIVIVVAVSA
+650 AIVIVIVLAVSA

-671 KRLV
+671 KRLT